1 MGMVLDANLT
11 GLQGMAQEMAIGQ
24 ILKWIGVEEVLCNP
38 MIMIVGLVT
47 DLQEM
52 VIGQILSIDLEM
64 VLDVNLTGLQ
74 GMDLV
79 IDHLV
84 MDQTLSIGLEM
95 ALDPQEMVT
104 GQGDQIGVK
113 KVVVGVDKKLEVVGM
128 IKGQEERILL
138 LPGDLEVDGDFGC
151 RAITRYKVVSV

>member
-1 MGMVLDANLT
+1 MAQEMAIGQILSIDPEMVLDANLT

-24 ILKWIGVEEVLCNP
+24 IL
-38 MIMIVGLVT
+38 
-47 DLQEM
+47 
-52 VIGQILSIDLEM
+52 SIDPEM
-64 VLDVNLTGLQ
+64 VLDANLTGLQGMAQEMAIGQIPSIDPEMVLDANLTGLQ

-113 KVVVGVDKKLEVVGM
+113 KV
-128 IKGQEERILL
+128 
-138 LPGDLEVDGDFGC
+138 
-151 RAITRYKVVSV
+151 

>member
-1 MGMVLDANLT
+1 MIVIVILIVDLVTDLQGMAQEMAIGQILSIDPEMVLDANLT
-11 GLQGMAQEMAIGQ
+11 GLQGMA
-24 ILKWIGVEEVLCNP
+24 
-38 MIMIVGLVT
+38 
-47 DLQEM
+47 QEM

-79 IDHLV
+79 IDH
-84 MDQTLSIGLEM
+84 TLSIGLEM

-113 KVVVGVDKKLEVVGM
+113 KVVVGVEK
-128 IKGQEERILL
+128 KGQEERILL

-151 RAITRYKVVSV
+151 RAITRDKV

>member
-1 MGMVLDANLT
+1 MG
-11 GLQGMAQEMAIGQ
+11 AQEMAIGQ
-24 ILKWIGVEEVLCNP
+24 IL
-38 MIMIVGLVT
+38 
-47 DLQEM
+47 
-52 VIGQILSIDLEM
+52 SIDPEM
-64 VLDVNLTGLQ
+64 VLDANLTGLQ

-151 RAITRYKVVSV
+151 RAITRDKVVSV